1 MVNPIYTEPDPDND
15 LDPDIRNYSHHHQHN
30 QLNRDQSPGSAQ
42 ASSPTQQQQQHVY
55 PPPLESNPL
64 SFVSEKPTTAASNNH
79 NVFNEKDYAT
89 GGYGYGIPTAT
100 TIGSMSETTAAGTTL
115 NPSPT
120 GPNLDRHASASTTR
134 SSVHPDDE
142 EPAFPFI
149 SWKQSAIVS
158 SYLPF
163 HLNHP
168 HPHPSPQHL
177 SFRCSMLTSP
187 EHGQRVSDH
196 LRSTDPAPHRMG
208 TRQHWAVG
216 CRRFCRLSARRPPS
230 SGWTGLCH

>member
-15 LDPDIRNYSHHHQHN
+15 LDPDIRNYSHHHQDT
-30 QLNRDQSPGSAQ
+30 QSTRDQSPGSGQ
-42 ASSPTQQQQQHVY
+42 ASSPQNQQQQHVY
-55 PPPLESNPL
+55 PPPLESNSL
-64 SFVSEKPTTAASNNH
+64 SFVSEKPTTAAASNNG
-79 NVFNEKDYAT
+79 FNEKDYAT

-100 TIGSMSETTAAGTTL
+100 TIGSMSETAAGTTL

-120 GPNLDRHASASTTR
+120 GPNLDRHASVSTTR

-158 SYLPF
+158 LVSLPLHF
-163 HLNHP
+163 P
-168 HPHPSPQHL
+168 IAVSV
-177 SFRCSMLTSP
+177 LTLT
-187 EHGQRVSDH
+187 EHGQGLPDH
-196 LRSTDPAPHRMG
+196 LCCTNSAPHRLG
-208 TRQHWAVG
+208 TRQHRTVG
-216 CRRFCRLSARRPPS
+216 CRRLCRLSACRPPS